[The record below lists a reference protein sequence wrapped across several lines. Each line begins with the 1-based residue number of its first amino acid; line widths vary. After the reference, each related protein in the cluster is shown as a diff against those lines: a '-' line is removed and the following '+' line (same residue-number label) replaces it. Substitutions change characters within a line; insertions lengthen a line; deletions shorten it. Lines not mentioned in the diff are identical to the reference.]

1 MPRHWKPVLS
11 AVIGLGIGL
20 AALGAGTTAVQARDG
35 KDPVKVRRAAMKQMG
50 GHMKGVGGFLKGGK
64 RAGTAQTVALRGES
78 IAAIADRIPSLF
90 PKGTGL
96 NDGVGETGA
105 KPEIW
110 QKWPEF
116 QKAAAN
122 LGGLA
127 RKFAAAA
134 ETGDKQA
141 IKTAMGVLGKQG
153 CGGCH
158 KIFRKKL
165 K

>member
-1 MPRHWKPVLS
+1 MPMRWKR
-11 AVIGLGIGL
+11 I
-20 AALGAGTTAVQARDG
+20 LGAVLALAVVPAVLAGEVQAQNA
-35 KDPVKVRRAAMKQMG
+35 KDPIKVRRAGMKQMG
-50 GHMKGVGGFLKGGK
+50 GHMKGIGGFLKGGR
-64 RAGTAQTVALRGES
+64 RAGTVQTVALRGES
-78 IAAIADRIPSLF
+78 IAAFAASMPKLF
-90 PKGTGL
+90 PKGTSL
-96 NDGVGETGA
+96 NDGAGETGA

-122 LGGLA
+122 LGDLA
-127 RKFAAAA
+127 RKLATAA

-141 IKTAMGVLGKQG
+141 IKTAMGALGKQG

-158 KIFRKKL
+158 KPFRKKL